1 MHSSILLAAWAGV
14 SFVLYKIISSIIIS
28 RRHAAAARQLG
39 CLPAHPAK
47 QSSLDPFGVVN
58 ITKVLKA
65 DKQARLPQY
74 FKERVDI
81 ANAEQG
87 RTITTFHQNMMG
99 AESFFTI
106 EPRNIQA
113 ILATQFKD
121 FGLGERR
128 NGNFAP
134 LLGHGIVSIAISNAT
149 RISGADKKQFSSDG
163 EQWAHAR
170 SLLRPQFARDQ
181 VSDLDLEEEH
191 VQNMMRVIPT
201 NSDGWTDVTD
211 LKPLFFRLT
220 IDSATEFLFGESV
233 DSQLSA
239 LPGYKSSRPPMAV
252 SEKEFALSF
261 DKAQSTI
268 ATASRLQEGYWLV
281 YDKAFKEHCRK
292 CHEFIDHYVNLALSK
307 DKSTI
312 QEKSHGKRKYV
323 FLDALAESTRN
334 PIELREHLIS
344 ILLAGRDT
352 TASLLSYVFM
362 LLSQHEDVY
371 KNLRSVILESF
382 GTYSNPQDITFEGL
396 KACNYL
402 QWVLNETLRL
412 YPVVPIDGRRALK
425 DTTLPVGGG
434 PDGTGRIY
442 VKEGTQIDYSVYIM
456 HRRKDLWG
464 ADADEFKPERWNG
477 RKSGWEYL
485 PFNGGPRIC
494 IGQQFALT
502 EAGYSVVRLVQRF
515 ETIEGVGNSWES
527 KEQGGMGYVRN
538 ALSLTTC
545 PADGVKLRMKEAKQ

>member
-1 MHSSILLAAWAGV
+1 MHNSILLAAWAGV
-14 SFVLYKIISSIIIS
+14 SFIIFKIVSWIIIS
-28 RRHAAAARQLG
+28 RRHAVAARQLG
-39 CLPAHPAK
+39 CLPAHPGK
-47 QSSLDPFGVVN
+47 QSPLDPLGIYNVA
-58 ITKVLKA
+58 KVLQE
-65 DKQARLPQY
+65 DRNARLPQY
-74 FKERVDI
+74 FKERVDD
-81 ANAEQG
+81 ACAEQG
-87 RTITTFHQNMMG
+87 RIITTFEQNMMG
-99 AESFFTI
+99 AQSFFTV

-134 LLGHGIVSIAISNAT
+134 LLGHGIVSIAVDDAT
-149 RISGADKKQFSSDG
+149 GISGANMKQFSSDG

-233 DSQLSA
+233 DSQLAA
-239 LPGYKSSRPPMAV
+239 LPDYKSNRPPMAV
-252 SEKEFALSF
+252 SEKEFAFSF
-261 DKAQSTI
+261 DYAQASI
-268 ATASRLQEGYWLV
+268 ATTVRFQEAYWLA
-281 YDKAFKEHCRK
+281 YDRGFKEHCKK
-292 CHEFIDHYVNLALSK
+292 CHDFIDHYVSIALSK
-307 DKSTI
+307 DKGIT
-312 QEKSHGKRKYV
+312 QEKSKGKHKYV
-323 FLDALAESTRN
+323 FLDALAETTRD

-362 LLSQHEDVY
+362 LLSQHEDIY
-371 KNLRSVILESF
+371 KNLRSIVLESF
-382 GTYSNPQDITFEGL
+382 GTYHNPQDITFEGL
-396 KACNYL
+396 KGCNYL

-412 YPVVPIDGRRALK
+412 YPVVPIDSRRSLK

-434 PDGTGRIY
+434 PDGTGRVY
-442 VKEGTQIDYSVYIM
+442 VKKGTEVAYSVYIM

-502 EAGYSVVRLVQRF
+502 EAGYAIVRLVQRF
-515 ETIEGVGNSWES
+515 ETIEGVGNSWEP
-527 KEQGGMGYVRN
+527 KERGGTGYIRN

-545 PADGVKLRMKEAKQ
+545 PADGVKLRMKEAKE